1 MDPTV
6 LLTVLA
12 ILAILALA
20 TFSVSCGFGLRF
32 KGWGIDL
39 RIEKQDFD

>member
-1 MDPTV
+1 MDLTV

-20 TFSVSCGFGLRF
+20 GFSVSRGFGLRF
-32 KGWGIDL
+32 KGWGVEL
-39 RIEKQDFD
+39 RIEKQK

>member
-6 LLTVLA
+6 LLTAFA

-20 TFSVSCGFGLRF
+20 AFSIYRGFGLRF
-32 KGWGIDL
+32 KGWGIEL
-39 RIEKQDFD
+39 HIEKKE

>member
-20 TFSVSCGFGLRF
+20 GFSVSRGFGLRF
-32 KGWGIDL
+32 KGWGIEL
-39 RIEKQDFD
+39 CIEKQE

>member
-6 LLTVLA
+6 LLTVFA

-20 TFSVSCGFGLRF
+20 AFSVSRGFRLRF
-32 KGWGIDL
+32 KGWDIEL
-39 RIEKQDFD
+39 RIEKQE